1 MKGLFTTIL
10 INKMQEKTLIVV
22 KKRDMHTYRLLCKL
36 QFQLASRK
44 STPYIGRIQLCDIFG
59 TCSCIV
65 HETAEELLLI
75 FPWIMC
81 QHLNA
86 IRQLHFYRSIMP
98 FVCSRHKRGEGCIYT
113 DGVVPCT
120 RRHPKTIYIL
130 DAPQYI
136 LRFLQQD
143 GLERVA
149 TVFPEL
155 QRICQFVCM

>member
-1 MKGLFTTIL
+1 
-10 INKMQEKTLIVV
+10 MQEKSLIVV
-22 KKRDMHTYRLLCKL
+22 KKRDVHTYRLLCKL
-36 QFQLASRK
+36 QFQLASHR
-44 STPYIGRIQLCDIFG
+44 STLHTGRIQIYYIFSKG
-59 TCSCIV
+59 SRIV
-65 HETAEELLLI
+65 HKTTAKLLLV
-75 FPWIMC
+75 FPRIMC

-86 IRQLHFYRSIMP
+86 IRQLHFYRSIIP